1 MDTAWLP
8 NGKVMSPKRK
18 ASMLTHEPIV
28 RRRLASRGKWPIGTV
43 VSEGEALRGRRKV
56 ERLNAEIESL
66 RTKLHETE
74 GKLREYD
81 LNLERTVHERTREM
95 EHHAHHDALT
105 GLPNRNLFLE
115 CIESARKA
123 LPLPR
128 GGIAAFFIDLDNF
141 KLINDSLGHSAGDA
155 LLIEIA
161 LRLIDSVRPGDL
173 VARLGGDEFTVLLEG
188 VDVLEAED
196 VAERILRNLR
206 TSFNLEGHE
215 VFSNASIG
223 IVYTDDAEMSA
234 EDLLKRADTAMYR
247 AKSNGKSNYVFYED
261 SMNDRVVERLQLENG
276 MRKALECGELF
287 VHYQPLIDLQTDT
300 LTGAEALAR
309 WMHPTKGLVPPGR
322 FIPIA
327 EETGLIVPIGY
338 WIMEEA
344 CRQTVRWKAE
354 RDLGPF
360 CISVNLS
367 GKQLQ
372 RDDVVE
378 RVVGILDRT
387 GLEPASLKLE
397 ITESV
402 LMKNQEDVI
411 AKMRRLKDLGL
422 RLALDDFGTGY
433 SSLSTLSAFPIDT
446 LKIDQ
451 TFVSRLAT
459 EEQAKSVVEAIMG
472 LSRSMKM
479 DVTSEGVE
487 TDFQRHIIQ
496 GFGCQTGQGYLF
508 DRPLDADEF
517 CRRHVSRDGRIPLGE
532 CAEERRTA

>member
-1 MDTAWLP
+1 
-8 NGKVMSPKRK
+8 
-18 ASMLTHEPIV
+18 ML
-28 RRRLASRGKWPIGTV
+28 R
-43 VSEGEALRGRRKV
+43 
-56 ERLNAEIESL
+56 AEIESL
-66 RTKLHETE
+66 RAKLGQAEAKLH
-74 GKLREYD
+74 EYD

-105 GLPNRNLFLE
+105 GLPNRSLFLDCVE
-115 CIESARKA
+115 TALAK
-123 LPLPR
+123 LPLKT

-141 KLINDSLGHSAGDA
+141 KLINDSLGHGAGDA

-161 LRLIDSVRPGDL
+161 LRLIESVRSGDL

-188 VDVLEAED
+188 VDASEAED
-196 VAERILRNLR
+196 VAERILRSLR

-223 IVYTDDAEMSA
+223 IAYATDATASA

-261 SMNDRVVERLQLENG
+261 SMNDRVVERLLLENG
-276 MRKALECGELF
+276 LRKAMECGELS
-287 VHYQPLIDLQTDT
+287 VHYQPLIDLGTDA

-309 WMHPTKGLVPPGR
+309 WAHPTKGQVSPGQ

-354 RDLGPF
+354 AEADLDAF

-378 RVVGILDRT
+378 RVAEILYRT
-387 GLEPASLKLE
+387 GLKPSCLKLE

-411 AKMRRLKDLGL
+411 EKMRRLKDLGL

-451 TFVSRLAT
+451 TFVSRLGT

-508 DRPLDADEF
+508 DRPLDADAF
-517 CRRHVSRDGRIPLGE
+517 GLRHVASR
-532 CAEERRTA
+532 ASASVERAA

>member
-1 MDTAWLP
+1 MQPAIPTPAGRNRWFRAPRRYGVSDGSELQRIESQSDEIRCLQERLREA
-8 NGKVMSPKRK
+8 
-18 ASMLTHEPIV
+18 E
-28 RRRLASRGKWPIGTV
+28 RRLQA
-43 VSEGEALRGRRKV
+43 
-56 ERLNAEIESL
+56 
-66 RTKLHETE
+66 
-74 GKLREYD
+74 YD
-81 LNLERTVHERTREM
+81 LDLERTVHERTREM

-105 GLPNRNLFLE
+105 GLPNRNLFLNCVE
-115 CIESARKA
+115 TA
-123 LPLPR
+123 LTKLPSDR
-128 GGIAAFFIDLDNF
+128 GGVAAFFIDLDNF

-161 LRLIDSVRPGDL
+161 LRLLDSVRGGDL

-188 VDVLEAED
+188 VDAQEAED
-196 VAERILRNLR
+196 VAGRILRSLR
-206 TSFNLEGHE
+206 TSFTLEGHE
-215 VFSNASIG
+215 VFTNASIG
-223 IVYTDDAEMSA
+223 IVYAPDATNDAET
-234 EDLLKRADTAMYR
+234 LLKQADTAMYR
-247 AKSNGKSNYVFYED
+247 AKSNGKSNYVFYEE
-261 SMNDRVVERLQLENG
+261 SMNDRVVERLELENG
-276 MRKALECGELF
+276 LRKALEREEF
-287 VHYQPLIDLQTDT
+287 MVHYQPLIDLRTGA
-300 LTGAEALAR
+300 LTGAEALLR
-309 WMHPTKGLVPPGR
+309 WTHPTKGAISPGQ

-327 EETGLIVPIGY
+327 EETGMIVAIGY
-338 WIMEEA
+338 WVLEEA
-344 CRQTVRWKAE
+344 CRQTMEWR
-354 RDLGPF
+354 RGGDLDGF

-378 RVVGILDRT
+378 RVADALART
-387 GLEPASLKLE
+387 GLPAACLKLE

-451 TFVSRLAT
+451 TFVSRLGA

-487 TDFQRHIIQ
+487 TDFQRHIVQ
-496 GFGCQTGQGYLF
+496 EYGCQTGQGYLF
-508 DRPLDADEF
+508 DRPL
-517 CRRHVSRDGRIPLGE
+517 S
-532 CAEERRTA
+532 AEEFGRRRVRQAFGRAA